1 MMIMKGEIRIL
12 DIIVA
17 LFIISGLVIGITA
30 YMGDMFNIY
39 GKDDDVSSLQSISQ
53 MSGLRNKTANITAL
67 VGNAN
72 EGGGVDWGNF
82 VGSIMRVGNYLFFLP
97 KIAAN
102 MLTEG
107 MSKIP
112 LPIWFYDMLLG
123 ILTTVVLFVII
134 SFIFDRRT

>member
-1 MMIMKGEIRIL
+1 MKGEIRIL

-17 LFIISGLVIGITA
+17 MFIISGLVIGITA

-53 MSGLRNKTANITAL
+53 MSELRNKTANVTTL
-67 VGNAN
+67 VRDTN
-72 EGGGVDWGNF
+72 EKKSVDWGNF
-82 VGSIMRVGNYLFFLP
+82 VGSIMRVGSYLFFLP

-112 LPIWFYDMLLG
+112 LPIWFYAMLLG
-123 ILTTVVLFVII
+123 ILTTVVLFVVI